1 MAADLLGL
9 EQWQQELQPLEAAKE
24 WATLVEV
31 ASQALASSGVISS
44 VEEAYLSY
52 MAGKGLW
59 EQDLWP
65 QAEQLLQRSVELHP
79 HFPYSQHLL
88 GRCHAEA
95 GRWFAALAAQQRCTS
110 LAPGFA
116 YGWHAQ
122 GMAALEL
129 GDNES
134 AQACFQ
140 QALQLDDSLPWFQ
153 AHHALAQVRAALG
166 RGAVAEA
173 ALTMG
178 QLLARQQPPDPLLQ
192 EWLAAAASCA
202 LAGERQA
209 ALVLAR
215 QLAENHAGLGAAAR
229 PLPRR
234 PALLLLAALGEE
246 PAELRELAWIPST
259 ALEQFIWSQYLAP
272 LFSNQQP
279 TQLSAA
285 LQAVLKVVM
294 PPGAEQQRLLD
305 PLEQRSPA
313 ELLSLDAS
321 DDPRLPFLQA
331 SARVSQ
337 ASHNLLD
344 LQRNL
349 PGCLGEGAR
358 RLQSEPRQHLPL
370 KRLDYHLWQLNSLAL
385 ERPDRLAQQAGLL
398 PQALALRDQA
408 IDQLCQASV
417 AFTNLDGMGPWPASP
432 QPRRRWLLVAAN
444 DLPQCF
450 FYRVE
455 QKQQQLQALGC
466 EVQILFAEKLN
477 EWVCTDLLLWS
488 QAVIICRLPATY
500 PVLRF
505 MARAKRAG
513 LPVFYDIDDLIFDPE
528 NFPPPLASYGGTIGP
543 QVHRGLALDVPLFRR
558 AMDQAD
564 ALIVST
570 RTLAERWLQLARRG
584 GQAVMVLPN
593 LAPADLKKL
602 GKRQAWQK
610 ASPSLGSKAEIV
622 RLVFASGT
630 LAHKQ
635 AWNEELAPA
644 LAALLRANPQLRLDL
659 IGHISVPEE
668 LHDHRQAIRCKPFS
682 DYSSYLKQ
690 LGQADIGLA
699 VLEPGIVTDAK
710 SAIKWMEYSLMGLAS
725 VVSPTA
731 TYREILRPGEDVLLA
746 RGADQWQAAIQQLI
760 DQPQLRQQ
768 LALRAHERA
777 QQLFAS
783 NQERRFW
790 QPLIA
795 APAPAAPAPGNAP
808 EPRRRKLLVINVFF
822 APQSVGGATRVAQ
835 DQVKTVIEQAGDNY
849 EVTVLCVDHDPWQGL
864 PLDNRIAVDIH
875 QWQGAKVVRLGLPG
889 KPWSWHHDGEVEHF
903 CRWWLAQENFDLIH
917 AHCLQIITAAPLVV
931 AHDLGIPY
939 VVSLH
944 DGWWLSPLQFL
955 ISNEGQAVDPAD
967 PLGHI
972 SNAADESIEKTAAA
986 LERRDDLEE
995 ILARAAGRWAVSEPF
1010 AALYRQAGIR
1020 DVTVLEN
1027 DWTPMQGSIRPTRLP
1042 DEPLRICHVG
1052 GMAIHKGY
1060 PVLRAA
1066 ILLQPLPNGVV
1077 TVIDHSLA
1085 EGESYTASW
1094 NGTPIQFRAPAPM
1107 EQMAEFYASQDVLVA
1122 PSTWPESYGL
1132 VTREALSAGLW
1143 VIASDIG
1150 ALAEPIEE
1158 GVNGNKF
1165 PPGDAQ
1171 ALANALA
1178 AQAHGARS
1186 VSSQPRVELL
1196 TRRFPLELPK
1206 LYEQAMQR

>member
-1 MAADLLGL
+1 
-9 EQWQQELQPLEAAKE
+9 

-52 MAGKGLW
+52 MAGKGLG

-65 QAEQLLQRSVELHP
+65 QAEQLLQRSVDLHP
-79 HFPYSQHLL
+79 NFAYSHHLL
-88 GRCHAEA
+88 GRCHAET
-95 GRWFAALAAQQRCTS
+95 GRWSAALAAQQRCTR

-122 GMAALEL
+122 GMASLEL

-173 ALTMG
+173 ANAMA
-178 QLLARQQPPDPLLQ
+178 QLLARQHPPDPLLQ

-215 QLAENHAGLGAAAR
+215 QLAENNAGFSAAAR

-259 ALEQFIWSQYLAP
+259 ALEQQIWSQYLAP

-321 DDPRLPFLQA
+321 DDPRLPYLQA

-344 LQRNL
+344 LQHNL
-349 PGCLGEGAR
+349 PGCLEEGAR

-417 AFTNLDGMGPWPASP
+417 AFTNLDGMGPLPASP

-466 EVQILFAEKLN
+466 EVKILFAEKLN

-690 LGQADIGLA
+690 LGQADVGLA

-731 TYREILRPGEDVLLA
+731 TYREILHHGEDVLLA

-768 LALRAHERA
+768 LALRAQERA

-795 APAPAAPAPGNAP
+795 APAPAAPAPGAGP
-808 EPRRRKLLVINVFF
+808 EPQRRKLLVINVFF

-835 DQVKTVIEQAGDNY
+835 DQVKAVIDQAGDHY

-864 PLDNRIAVDIH
+864 PLDKRIAVDIH
-875 QWQGAKVVRLGLPG
+875 QWRGAKVVRLGLPG
-889 KPWSWHHDGEVEHF
+889 KSWSWHHDGEIEHF

-986 LERRDDLEE
+986 IERRDDLEE

-1020 DVTVLEN
+1020 DVAVLEN
-1027 DWTPMQGSIRPTRLP
+1027 DWTPMQGTIRATRLP

-1060 PVLRAA
+1060 PVLQAA

-1143 VIASDIG
+1143 V
-1150 ALAEPIEE
+1150 
-1158 GVNGNKF
+1158 
-1165 PPGDAQ
+1165 
-1171 ALANALA
+1171 
-1178 AQAHGARS
+1178 
-1186 VSSQPRVELL
+1186 
-1196 TRRFPLELPK
+1196 
-1206 LYEQAMQR
+1206 

>member
-1 MAADLLGL
+1 MTTGAHGL
-9 EQWQQELQPLEAAKE
+9 EQWQLALQPLEAESSWAALVKAAKRG
-24 WATLVEV
+24 
-31 ASQALASSGVISS
+31 LAESGCNGGI
-44 VEEAYLSY
+44 EEAYLAY
-52 MAGKGLW
+52 MAGKGLV
-59 EQDLWP
+59 EQKLWL
-65 QAEQLLQRSVELHP
+65 QAEPLLQRSVQLHP
-79 HFPYSQHLL
+79 QFPYSQHLL
-88 GRCHAEA
+88 GLCLGQREN
-95 GRWFAALAAQQRCTS
+95 WLPALLAQQHCTS
-110 LAPGFA
+110 LAPAFA

-178 QLLARQQPPDPLLQ
+178 QLLAQQHPPDSLLQ

-215 QLAENHAGLGAAAR
+215 QLAENQANLCSNAN

-259 ALEQFIWSQYLAP
+259 ALEQQIWSQYLAP
-272 LFSNQQP
+272 LFGNQKP
-279 TQLSAA
+279 TKLSAA

-294 PPGAEQQRLLD
+294 PPGAEQERLLD

-313 ELLSLDAS
+313 ELLSLDANGA
-321 DDPRLPFLQA
+321 PRLPFLQA

-344 LQRNL
+344 LQHNL
-349 PGCLGEGAR
+349 PGCLVEGAR

-385 ERPDRLAQQAGLL
+385 ELPDRLAQQAGLL

-417 AFTNLDGMGPWPASP
+417 AFTNLDGMGPLPSSP
-432 QPRRRWLLVAAN
+432 QRRRRWLLVAAN

-466 EVQILFAEKLN
+466 EVRILFAEKLN

-528 NFPPPLASYGGTIGP
+528 NFPPPLSSYGGTIGP

-570 RTLAERWLQLARRG
+570 QTLAERWLQLARRG

-610 ASPSLGSKAEIV
+610 ASPTLGSKAEIV

-635 AWNEELAPA
+635 AWNEELAPV

-668 LHDHRQAIRCKPFS
+668 LHDHRQGIRCKPFS

-731 TYREILRPGEDVLLA
+731 TYLEILRHGEDVLMA

-777 QQLFAS
+777 QQFFAS

-790 QPLIA
+790 QSLIT
-795 APAPAAPAPGNAP
+795 APALGAAP

-835 DQVKTVIEQAGDNY
+835 DQVKAVIDQAGDNY
-849 EVTVLCVDHDPWQGL
+849 QVTVLCVDHDSWQGA
-864 PLDNRIAVDIH
+864 PVQQRMPVDIH
-875 QWQGAKVVRLGLPG
+875 EWHGAKVVRLGMPG

-917 AHCLQIITAAPLVV
+917 AHCMQIITAAPLVV
-931 AHDLGIPY
+931 AHELGIPY

-955 ISNEGQAVDPAD
+955 ITDQGKAVDPAD
-967 PLGHI
+967 PLGHFTDVSLEEDDVI
-972 SNAADESIEKTAAA
+972 EAAIKRREDLEQILINAADC
-986 LERRDDLEE
+986 
-995 ILARAAGRWAVSEPF
+995 WAVSEQF
-1010 AALYRQAGIR
+1010 AALYRQAGITK
-1020 DVTVLEN
+1020 VSILEN
-1027 DWTPMQGSIRPTRLP
+1027 NFTPMLAKARVPQLA
-1042 DEPLRICHVG
+1042 EQPLRICHVG

-1066 ILLQPLPNGVV
+1066 ILLQPLPNVVV

-1085 EGESYTASW
+1085 DGDSYTANW
-1094 NGTPIQFRAPAPM
+1094 NGTTVLFKPPAPM

-1122 PSTWPESYGL
+1122 PSIWPESYGL

-1150 ALAEPIEE
+1150 ALAEPILE
-1158 GVNGNKF
+1158 GLNGNKF
-1165 PPGDAQ
+1165 AAGDAK
-1171 ALANALA
+1171 ALA
-1178 AQAHGARS
+1178 
-1186 VSSQPRVELL
+1186 ELL
-1196 TRRFPLELPK
+1196 MTQAISRSTPQYSVNEILNGKADATTQLLER
-1206 LYEQAMQR
+1206 YEQAIYT

>member
-543 QVHRGLALDVPLFRR
+543 QVHRGLALDVLLFRR

-795 APAPAAPAPGNAP
+795 APAPGAAP

-835 DQVKTVIEQAGDNY
+835 DQVKAVIDQAGDNY
-849 EVTVLCVDHDPWQGL
+849 EVTVLCVDHDPWQGA
-864 PLDNRIAVDIH
+864 PVDRRIPVDIH

-889 KPWSWHHDGEVEHF
+889 KPWSWHHDGEVEYF

-955 ISNEGQAVDPAD
+955 ISNEGQVVDPAD
-967 PLGHI
+967 PLGHL

-986 LERRDDLEE
+986 LERRDDLED

-1020 DVTVLEN
+1020 DVAVLEN
-1027 DWTPMQGSIRPTRLP
+1027 DWTPMQGTIRPTRLP

-1060 PVLRAA
+1060 PVLRGA

-1094 NGTPIQFRAPAPM
+1094 NGTPIKFRAPAPM
-1107 EQMAEFYASQDVLVA
+1107 DQMAEFYASQDVLVA

-1150 ALAEPIEE
+1150 ALAEPIQE

-1165 PPGDAQ
+1165 LAGDAK
-1171 ALANALA
+1171 ALADLLA
-1178 AQAHGARS
+1178 VQARS
-1186 VSSQPRVELL
+1186 RSTPQYPINQLPNSKIDTTAQLL
-1196 TRRFPLELPK
+1196 AW
-1206 LYEQAMQR
+1206 YEQAIDT